1 MSDQTAEVQLPP
13 PPPAGRRR
21 AAPATDAAA
30 KPDGRTKEARAAR
43 AQERTEAQGPTP
55 NEVRVTSTRAEATRR
70 ERRRRENVDKTRDM
84 KLGFRFKPDPNYEYR
99 WINEGIDNQRF
110 KDLTVDDD
118 WEAVSD
124 AGEPVNGAGSVLRR
138 AVGESKSGPQYAVLC
153 RKPKDWYE
161 ADHRKGQARND
172 KLMSHIRQG
181 KPPTDVSKALK
192 PSDHVYGA
200 EEIKLREHGRAEV

>member
-1 MSDQTAEVQLPP
+1 MNEQTEVQLPP

-21 AAPATDAAA
+21 AAPDADSPP
-30 KPDGRTKEARAAR
+30 KIDGRSKEARAAR
-43 AQERTEAQGPTP
+43 AQERSEAVAPTP
-55 NEVRVTSTRAEATRR
+55 NEVRASSPRAEATRR

-84 KLGFRFKPDPNYEYR
+84 KLGFRFTPDKNYEYR
-99 WINEGIDNQRF
+99 WINEGIDNQRL
-110 KDLTVDDD
+110 KDLTIDDD
-118 WEAVSD
+118 WEAVS
-124 AGEPVNGAGSVLRR
+124 ATGEPVDGAGSVLRR

-153 RKPKDWYE
+153 RKPKDWYD

-181 KPPTDVSKALK
+181 KPPTDISKALK

-200 EEIKLREHGRAEV
+200 EDIKLHEHGRTEVP